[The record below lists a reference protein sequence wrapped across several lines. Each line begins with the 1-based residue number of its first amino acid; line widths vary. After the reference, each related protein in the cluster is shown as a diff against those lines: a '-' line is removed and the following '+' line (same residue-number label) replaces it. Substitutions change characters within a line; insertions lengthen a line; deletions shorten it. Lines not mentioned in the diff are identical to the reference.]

1 MNKQAIR
8 INDLSNM
15 NHRWRCDRQSVANAA
30 SKSQKS
36 AWLAGITGCFLALG
50 GFGGLAISAPASA
63 TSDVFDASKVEPKGD
78 IIKSEHAIAK
88 VQLANPEQVVPL
100 LVDDLVMQDRQQLIQ
115 SIDHSLR
122 YIRTNTATQKY
133 PVAGISRDQVERS
146 LIRLKQLVQAAPSPE
161 ALSAAIVR
169 EYDFYKSVGLDQR
182 GTVHFTGYYE
192 AVYPASRV
200 QTDVYKY
207 PIYSLPQGFTNWRK
221 PHPTRAQIENDNL
234 LKGQELAWLSD
245 RFQAFLI
252 HVQGSARLQLPDNTV
267 MSVGYAGKT
276 EHKYTSVGAE
286 LVKDG
291 KMKLEDVTLQAL
303 IDYFAAHP
311 RELKSYLQRNK
322 SFVFFRA
329 TNGSPATGSLGVPV
343 TAERSIA
350 TDKSIMP
357 PGAIALI
364 RTNLPMQ
371 VPGVDRTVA
380 FADQFAFK
388 PVARL
393 VLDQDTGSAI
403 KGAGRVDIFMGT
415 GQLAK
420 DRAGL
425 VNTDGELYYLILK
438 N

>member
-1 MNKQAIR
+1 MQNLNAKQQGDRRSQFAYGFKR
-8 INDLSNM
+8 LTGSN
-15 NHRWRCDRQSVANAA
+15 WLSVA
-30 SKSQKS
+30 
-36 AWLAGITGCFLALG
+36 ITCLVSLGALSIN
-50 GFGGLAISAPASA
+50 LPAKA
-63 TSDVFDASKVEPKGD
+63 TSDVFDPNQVQPQGE
-78 IIKSEHAIAK
+78 IIESDHGVAK
-88 VQLANPEQVVPL
+88 VKLANPSQLAPL
-100 LVDDLVMQDRQQLIQ
+100 IVDDLVMQDRQQLIQ

-122 YIRTNTATQKY
+122 YIRTNSAAQKY
-133 PVAGISRDQVERS
+133 PVAGISRNQVERS
-146 LIRLKQLVQAAPSPE
+146 LLRLKQLVQTVPTAE
-161 ALSAAIVR
+161 ALSVAIAR

-200 QTDVYKY
+200 RTNVFKY
-207 PIYSLPQGFTNWRK
+207 PIYSLPPGFRSWRS
-221 PHPTRAQIENDNL
+221 PHPTRAQLENGDL

-252 HVQGSARLQLPDNTV
+252 HVQGSARLQLPDGSV

-276 EHKYTSVGAE
+276 NHKYTSVGAE

-303 IDYFAAHP
+303 INYFAAHP
-311 RELKSYLQRNK
+311 QELKSYLQRNQ

-357 PGAIALI
+357 PGAIALL

-371 VPGVDRTVA
+371 VPGVDSTVA
-380 FADQFAFK
+380 FEDQFEFK
-388 PVARL
+388 PVSRL

-415 GQLAK
+415 GSLAK

-438 N
+438 D

>member
-1 MNKQAIR
+1 MRNQNIR
-8 INDLSNM
+8 NSRIGDLGNLHKELPIKRRSQFTSKPK
-15 NHRWRCDRQSVANAA
+15 WIAA
-30 SKSQKS
+30 AATCLIS
-36 AWLAGITGCFLALG
+36 LG
-50 GFGGLAISAPASA
+50 GLTGLTSNLPAWA
-63 TSDVFDASKVEPKGD
+63 TSDVFDPNQAQPQGA
-78 IIKSEHAIAK
+78 IIESDHAIAK
-88 VQLANPEQVVPL
+88 IRLANPEQIAPL
-100 LVDDLVMQDRQQLIQ
+100 IVDDLVIQDRQQLIQ
-115 SIDHSLR
+115 SIDHSLG
-122 YIRTNTATQKY
+122 YIRTNSAAQKY
-133 PVAGISRDQVERS
+133 PVAGISRVQVERS
-146 LIRLKQLVQAAPSPE
+146 LLRLKQLVQTMPTAE
-161 ALSAAIVR
+161 ALSVAIAQ
-169 EYDFYKSVGLDQR
+169 EFDFYKSVGLDRR

-200 QTDVYKY
+200 RTNVFKY
-207 PIYSLPQGFTNWRK
+207 PIYSLPPGFKNWRK
-221 PHPTRAQIENDNL
+221 PHPTRAQLENGDL

-267 MSVGYAGKT
+267 MSIGYAGKT
-276 EHKYTSVGAE
+276 AHKYTSVGAE

-303 IDYFAAHP
+303 IDYFAANP
-311 RELKSYLQRNK
+311 QELRSYLQRNQ

-343 TAERSIA
+343 TAQRSIA

-371 VPGVDRTVA
+371 VPGVDSTVA
-380 FADQFAFK
+380 FADQFEFQ

-438 N
+438 E